1 MYLTLKS
8 FYIQLNYKHMEV
20 AMKGKIVKIIV
31 ITLSVILLF
40 GLGIFA
46 GTQINQKYTEKLKAA
61 KELEIKSSWK
71 DKGFDLSLPTLNQ
84 DGWYMVFED
93 DFDGD
98 ALNQNIIFGEKYSGS
113 HEIWTTSPHAI
124 RWESDDKEKPEQA
137 CYWCDELV
145 EVKNSNAVIHSR
157 YESNHSCG
165 GDCPAAGRF
174 TGGIETRKVVG
185 DSSSVKGTSDDLL
198 FSQAFGYFEVK
209 AKLPNAQ
216 GLWSAFWL
224 QSSNQRKV
232 ASAGVDGSEIDVFES
247 AFINNKKSRMGHAVI
262 WNGYGKFSDSDT
274 IINELSQNL
283 YDGYHTYALK
293 WTPEYYVFYI
303 DGEPTWATNG
313 GGVSKVKE
321 FLRLTVEIDA
331 GDGWGPHGQEIGQFS
346 QDGDSEFLVDYV
358 KVWQNDNYGKYEI
371 ADDMFPSSLDLDN

>member
-1 MYLTLKS
+1 MRSKAVRNIL
-8 FYIQLNYKHMEV
+8 
-20 AMKGKIVKIIV
+20 IV
-31 ITLSVILLF
+31 ISIGILF

-46 GTQINQKYTEKLKAA
+46 GTQINQAYTKKLEKENALA
-61 KELEIKSSWK
+61 KQNSWK
-71 DKGFDLSLPTLNQ
+71 DKGYDLSLPKLGEN
-84 DGWYMVFED
+84 GWHMVFED
-93 DFDGD
+93 NFDGD
-98 ALNQNIIFGEKYSGS
+98 ALNQNISFGEGYTGS
-113 HEIWTTSPHAI
+113 KEVWTTSPHAI
-124 RWESDDKEKPEQA
+124 RWESDDSEKPEQA

-145 EVKNSNAVIHSR
+145 EVKNSNAVIHAR
-157 YESNHSCG
+157 FEDNHTCSG
-165 GDCPAAGRF
+165 GCPKSARF
-174 TGGIETRKVVG
+174 TGGIETRRINTDNNKN
-185 DSSSVKGTSDDLL
+185 KGTSDDML

-224 QSSNQRKV
+224 QSSNQRK
-232 ASAGVDGSEIDVFES
+232 SSNAGVDGTEIDVFES
-247 AFINNKKSRMGHAVI
+247 AFLNNDKSRMGHALI

-331 GDGWGPHGQEIGQFS
+331 GDGSGPHGQEIGLFS
-346 QDGDSEFLVDYV
+346 HEGDSEFLIDYV
-358 KVWQNDNYGKYEI
+358 KVWQNQNYEQYI
-371 ADDMFPSSLDLDN
+371 IDDDVFPGSLDLAN